1 MATTTESVETTD
13 AHDDE
18 AHHPSDWEYIKIA
31 LLLGFLTALEVGM
44 YFLEDSLNRAAL
56 FIGLTVL
63 MIVKFVLVVA
73 YFMHL
78 KYDRKF
84 NIFLEKAFD
93 IAHLTEYMI
102 SILWQRIIN
111 AISQDRIQDPEL
123 FIELFSR
130 IINQDD
136 VWNMMSVEQYFKL
149 REYGKWNESLNELYR
164 SIHGNNMLKFIKEEL
179 TIKQIQSAFDNF
191 VM

>member
-1 MATTTESVETTD
+1 MYVDVEDHYRKYTQMII
-13 AHDDE
+13 E
-18 AHHPSDWEYIKIA
+18 QGKIIW
-31 LLLGFLTALEVGM
+31 LIQT
-44 YFLEDSLNRAAL
+44 
-56 FIGLTVL
+56 I
-63 MIVKFVLVVA
+63 
-73 YFMHL
+73 
-78 KYDRKF
+78 DRKF

-123 FIELFSR
+123 FIELFSS

>member
-1 MATTTESVETTD
+1 MATTTESVETND

-78 KYDRKF
+78 KYDTPWFRRVF
-84 NIFLEKAFD
+84 VSGLVLAMSVYAIFFFAFD
-93 IAHLTEYMI
+93 
-102 SILWQRIIN
+102 
-111 AISQDRIQDPEL
+111 L
-123 FIELFSR
+123 FGL
-130 IINQDD
+130 
-136 VWNMMSVEQYFKL
+136 
-149 REYGKWNESLNELYR
+149 G
-164 SIHGNNMLKFIKEEL
+164 
-179 TIKQIQSAFDNF
+179 
-191 VM
+191 